1 MARSHKLRLLF
12 GGLLILMAAGR
23 LPGARTQET
32 PKKDQAPKPQEA
44 PKNKDFSVMD
54 GGAGPCSVELTV
66 TDAEGKPASA
76 ALINVHVAYGFAGFH
91 KLDLSVYTNDQGKAK
106 FIGLPDR
113 VHKPPVEFHASKDQ
127 ATGVPC
133 MTPARRASARR
144 STISSCTNPQ
154 RINHEA
160 AAGGREGLN
169 SQKASPS
176 NKSDP
181 KSLQK

>member
-1 MARSHKLRLLF
+1 MARSHRLTLLF

-32 PKKDQAPKPQEA
+32 PKKDQVPKTQEA

-54 GGAGPCSVELTV
+54 GEAGPCSVELTV

-76 ALINVHVAYGFAGFH
+76 ALINVHIAYGFAGFH

-127 ATGVPC
+127 ATGVAVYDPGAEGEC
-133 MTPARRASARR
+133 QAKHNIELHKPA
-144 STISSCTNPQ
+144 TNKP
-154 RINHEA
+154 
-160 AAGGREGLN
+160 
-169 SQKASPS
+169 
-176 NKSDP
+176 
-181 KSLQK
+181 